1 MRFFFAIPALF
12 LAAFSLRQSAT
23 PTKPSPAFSI
33 KVAPPSAPIRLG
45 QPATILVTVTNISD
59 KAIYLDST
67 RTTSDVGMYRDF
79 QYLLT
84 RNGQEVETTFFNRKL
99 TGRQRPDD
107 PQEVWAGSTILLPHP
122 PGKIWDMKIDLK
134 RLYEITQPGEYT
146 VSVSRFDD
154 SSKTTVHSNT
164 LTLKIAP

>member
-12 LAAFSLRQSAT
+12 FASFSLGQSAR

-33 KVAPPSAPIRLG
+33 KIAPLAPIGLG
-45 QPATILVTVTNISD
+45 QPATIIVTVTNISD
-59 KAIYLDST
+59 KEIYLDST

-84 RNGQEVETTFFNRKL
+84 RNGQEVETTFFNGKL
-99 TGRQRPDD
+99 TGRLRADD

-164 LTLKIAP
+164 LTLIIAP